1 MPRAGCAALSERR
14 ARLPK
19 ASASPLDLMFG
30 RFCPLTYEGKNTVHT
45 DDRDSHRLVV
55 AKAATPRVAADLSA
69 DGTGAFALDVR
80 ALVALGRSRR
90 RGAELHQLLLGHVH
104 GVGRRLH
111 RTKRVGA
118 DANLAQSSR
127 RVEVAEADG
136 RGGDHAPVQ
145 RVEDALG
152 HLVIVDQEAAQHCTQ
167 NEVTVR
173 RDAKQRSKHCSIGAA
188 PHRVDHLQSH
198 GEERY
203 AAESKQAHEY
213 TPCRRGGMLNIAVS
227 DGGKCH
233 ASEVEGVDRADVGLE
248 RRERKRGRS
257 KEGS

>member
-1 MPRAGCAALSERR
+1 MQ
-14 ARLPK
+14 
-19 ASASPLDLMFG
+19 
-30 RFCPLTYEGKNTVHT
+30 
-45 DDRDSHRLVV
+45 
-55 AKAATPRVAADLSA
+55 ATPRVAADLSA

-90 RGAELHQLLLGHVH
+90 RGAKLHQLLLGHVH

-152 HLVIVDQEAAQHCTQ
+152 HLVIVGQEAAQHCTQ
-167 NEVTVR
+167 SEVDGKHPNCEQVTVR